1 MKNLA
6 RLRLLV
12 VSAAVLALTA
22 TANPVTAIAAGS
34 GISAIVNGTV
44 ITSGDVAKREN
55 FLKLRHV
62 PGNLKKKAQ
71 EEMVDETL
79 MRDEIIRV
87 GTSVSTDDVNAAFA
101 RFAGNNHMDPG
112 KLTAILQQAGIGP
125 EHFKAYIGIQMSWP
139 RTVQARYG
147 GGKQMSNQDLVVRMQ
162 QDNGKKPV
170 TNEYILQQMI
180 FVVPES
186 KRKQILGKRKAEAE
200 ASRKTYPGCEQAK
213 AFAAT
218 MHDVSVREI
227 GRVMEPQLPE
237 AWKADIIKAQ
247 VGGTTPS
254 QATDR
259 GVEYI
264 SICKKRQVS
273 DDVAAEIVYQNQ
285 DLEKAEKAGD
295 DPNSKKYLAELHKT
309 AQIELH

>member
-170 TNEYILQQMI
+170 T
-180 FVVPES
+180 
-186 KRKQILGKRKAEAE
+186 ILGKRKAEAE